1 MTLQKIKS
9 ELFESLEVYFA
20 ENDFRLIKTK
30 NRFEN
35 TSGSFRFIYKLLFHA
50 RKKEIALELYVLVEH
65 IETERIYKDATGHII
80 FETIGNEIGKLIRNP
95 DGIMRDHHSQDLIIR
110 KLSDVKG
117 KVHLIKKYFEE
128 IALPYYSKNGNL
140 NRIDEILNNNPQE
153 ISVHANAQYF
163 RCPKGLI
170 VAKLNHRPNYKELE
184 KIYDKK
190 MESMNELSRDRY
202 LKVKLYLDNFQN
214 TTIC

>member
-9 ELFESLEVYFA
+9 ELFKSLEVYFA
-20 ENDFRLIKTK
+20 EKDFRLIKTK
-30 NRFEN
+30 DRFEN
-35 TSGSFRFIYKLLFHA
+35 TSGSFRFIFKLLFHT
-50 RKKEIALELYVLVEH
+50 RKKEIAIELFVLVEH

-80 FETIGNEIGKLIRNP
+80 FETIGNEIGKLLRNP
-95 DGIMRDHHSQDLIIR
+95 DGQMSDHHSQDLIIR
-110 KLSDVKG
+110 NLSDVKEQ
-117 KVHLIKKYFEE
+117 VHLIKKYFEE
-128 IALPYYSKNGNL
+128 IAVPYYSQNGNL
-140 NRIDEILNNNPQE
+140 SRIDEILNNNPQK

-170 VAKLNHRPNYKELE
+170 VAKLNNRPNYKELE

-214 TTIC
+214 ATIC